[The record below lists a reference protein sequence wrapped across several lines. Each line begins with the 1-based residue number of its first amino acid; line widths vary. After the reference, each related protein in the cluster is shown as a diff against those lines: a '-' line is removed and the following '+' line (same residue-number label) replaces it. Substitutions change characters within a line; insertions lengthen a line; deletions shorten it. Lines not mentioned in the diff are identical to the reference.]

1 MSATR
6 GHFFCFVQ
14 FDGGIF
20 PDKFCHVRENDNGR
34 RGADQNRPRLPEC
47 APSAA
52 RSQTETGIYTD
63 QQRENAI
70 QGTPGAAGDI
80 NTHHAQVIHY
90 TPHTQILG
98 VESAPRVMYNR
109 NRNTTPNTAQE
120 EKTNV

>member
-1 MSATR
+1 MSTTR
-6 GHFFCFVQ
+6 GHFFYFVQ

-70 QGTPGAAGDI
+70 QGTPGAPPRDP
-80 NTHHAQVIHY
+80 VIESGHLCQRERGG
-90 TPHTQILG
+90 HT
-98 VESAPRVMYNR
+98 EP
-109 NRNTTPNTAQE
+109 QE
-120 EKTNV
+120 RPEI

>member
-6 GHFFCFVQ
+6 GHFFRFVQ

-34 RGADQNRPRLPEC
+34 SRSENEITPGTDQNRPRLPEC

-63 QQRENAI
+63 QQHENAI
-70 QGTPGAAGDI
+70 QGAPGAPPRDP
-80 NTHHAQVIHY
+80 VIESGHLCQRERGG
-90 TPHTQILG
+90 HT
-98 VESAPRVMYNR
+98 EP
-109 NRNTTPNTAQE
+109 QE
-120 EKTNV
+120 RPEI